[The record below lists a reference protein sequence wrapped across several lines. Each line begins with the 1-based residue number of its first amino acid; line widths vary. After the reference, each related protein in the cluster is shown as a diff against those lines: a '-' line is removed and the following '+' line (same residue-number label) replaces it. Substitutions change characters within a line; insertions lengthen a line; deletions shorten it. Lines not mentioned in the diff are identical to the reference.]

1 MSDERLRD
9 RLWGGNRADSYRRGR
24 LLTGVGF
31 LVFMLGRLAGATGG
45 WISTAVLVVAAVIV
59 VFGAM
64 ELWNWRSLPDG
75 TPSAT

>member
-64 ELWNWRSLPDG
+64 ELWNWRSLPDDSR
-75 TPSAT
+75 SAT